1 MKPSNARA
9 VTSQAPAW
17 RALAAPFLFDVALPL
32 TVYYVL
38 RSQGTGQW
46 QALMFSGTVPV
57 GRVAVMLAARRHVTG
72 FETFMIGMLAV
83 RVITSLFT
91 GDPRVLLVKDAC
103 LSVAAG
109 AWILGSLLTA
119 RPFAFQM
126 GQYWSAPAAQHGRDV
141 AWRRSPA
148 LRGALT
154 RLTMWWGCGQVLD
167 SVVGVT
173 IAMTCAVEAV
183 PALNRAKGLALLGL
197 AVIVTVL
204 YSRHCARR
212 RGLSLFGTVPLRNRD
227 PRVAPQPWG
236 VSCGSCRDPHT
247 RHARTGHRRKD
258 SPS

>member
-9 VTSQAPAW
+9 VTSRAPAW
-17 RALAAPFLFDVALPL
+17 RAWAAPFLFDVALPL

-46 QALMFSGTVPV
+46 QALMLSGTVPV

-141 AWRRSPA
+141 AWHRSPA

-154 RLTMWWGCGQVLD
+154 RLTIWWGCGQVLD

-173 IAMTCAVEAV
+173 IATTCAVEVV

-197 AVIVTVL
+197 VAIVTVV

-227 PRVAPQPWG
+227 PRVAPQAY
-236 VSCGSCRDPHT
+236 DPHPT
-247 RHARTGHRRKD
+247 RPARTGHRRKD
-258 SPS
+258 FPS

>member
-1 MKPSNARA
+1 MTPSNART
-9 VTSQAPAW
+9 VTSEAPAW
-17 RALAAPFLFDVALPL
+17 RALAAPLLFDVALPL

-46 QALMFSGTVPV
+46 QALMLSGTVPV
-57 GRVAVMLAARRHVTG
+57 GRVAVMLAARRHVAG

-83 RVITSLFT
+83 RVVTSLFT

-109 AWILGSLLTA
+109 VWILGSLLTA

-126 GQYWSAPAAQHGRDV
+126 GQYWSAPAAQHGRDA
-141 AWRRSPA
+141 AWHRSPA

-154 RLTMWWGCGQVLD
+154 RLTVLWGCGQVLD
-167 SVVGVT
+167 CVVGVT
-173 IAMTCAVEAV
+173 IATTCAVEAV

-197 AVIVTVL
+197 AAIVTVL

-212 RGLSLFGTVPLRNRD
+212 RGLSLFGTVPLRTRH
-227 PRVAPQPWG
+227 PRVAP
-236 VSCGSCRDPHT
+236 RTYDPQAHDT
-247 RHARTGHRRKD
+247 EERTPHHDRT
-258 SPS
+258 

>member
-1 MKPSNARA
+1 M
-9 VTSQAPAW
+9 TTQASAW
-17 RALAAPFLFDVALPL
+17 RASAAPFLFDVALPL

-46 QALMFSGTVPV
+46 QALMLSGTVPV

-91 GDPRVLLVKDAC
+91 GDPRALLVKDAC

-126 GQYWSAPAAQHGRDV
+126 GQYWSAPAAQHGRDA
-141 AWRRSPA
+141 AWHRSPA
-148 LRGALT
+148 LRTALT
-154 RLTMWWGCGQVLD
+154 RLTLLWGCGQVLD

-173 IAMTCAVEAV
+173 IATTCAVEVV

-197 AVIVTVL
+197 AAIGTVL

-212 RGLSLFGTVPLRNRD
+212 RGLSLFGT
-227 PRVAPQPWG
+227 AP
-236 VSCGSCRDPHT
+236 SRTRDPHVAP
-247 RHARTGHRRKD
+247 RARGPHPHDPHAQDTEERAPHHDRA
-258 SPS
+258 